1 MVSHPQLGKGQL
13 MLRSLI
19 PSPTWRSR
27 AQDGV
32 VFTIVVTLLFA
43 AVAVFFVWDRTD
55 DVEDAQLERSQAVT
69 RNHFWDMV
77 AGAPL
82 DESVEGRLA
91 GDVRAK
97 LGEENPAKALL
108 ETFVEPNE
116 YPGIE
121 RRLGMDV
128 FEEQVV
134 GDDESPGYLSDS
146 FVLSAWQAT
155 PATVGDLKTETD
167 SVLPTEGLLTWRNYL
182 LGLAVPAVLY
192 LTVVGAGILL
202 GFVVRPVSALRRRR
216 QEERAFRALPST
228 AQDVILLKRK
238 LEAYPSNDPHVQ
250 KARTLADQVYRRV
263 TSGVLN
269 EQAALDVA
277 LDMRSIQQELED
289 IASAA
294 DHRIKAY
301 KDLRS

>member
-1 MVSHPQLGKGQL
+1 